1 MVLSIY
7 RAAATLGKPFIDY
20 VIKKRCR
27 EGKEDLARIEE
38 RKGKP
43 SKERPKGSLI
53 WIHAAS
59 LGESLSILPLI
70 ELLHGRYNKCNFLVT
85 TGTVT
90 SAKMLSKRLP
100 KNVIHQFV
108 PFDRPQWVN
117 SFLDHWQPSLALW
130 VESEFWPNLIK
141 LTEGRDIPMVLING
155 RISPRS
161 LKNWSRFPG
170 SIASLLKSF
179 RLCLAQ
185 SHTDM
190 KNLRT
195 LGATNVKM
203 LGNLKYASDPLPA
216 EAQTVTELKVSFAD
230 RPTWLA
236 ASTHPGEEE
245 FIINTHKILSDKLPQ
260 LLTII
265 APRHPVR
272 GDFIA
277 ELAANEGLTGQ
288 LRSRATALRPNTDIY
303 IADTIGELGVFY
315 RIAPVSFI
323 GGSLIP
329 HGGQNILEAAKL
341 GSAVIFGPFTENFN
355 EITCEMVSTA
365 AAVQIDTPAA
375 LVDAVYSLI
384 IDASTRK
391 SQTDAAEK
399 VVVSQIE
406 ILENIGDQLLPI
418 VEIAIQEQIDAKT

>member
-7 RAAATLGKPFIDY
+7 RAAATLGKPVIDY

-27 EGKEDLARIEE
+27 EGKEDPTRIEE

-70 ELLHGRYNKCNFLVT
+70 ELLHRRYEKCNFLIT

-100 KNVIHQFV
+100 KNAIHQFV
-108 PFDRPQWVN
+108 PVDRPQWVD

-141 LTEGRDIPMVLING
+141 LTESRDIPMVLVNG
-155 RISPRS
+155 RISLRS

-170 SIASLLKSF
+170 TIASLLKGF

-190 KNLRT
+190 KNLRA
-195 LGATNVKM
+195 LGAANVQM
-203 LGNLKYASDPLPA
+203 LGNLKYAADPLPA
-216 EAQTVTELKVSFAD
+216 ETQLVTELKDSIAD

-245 FIINTHKILSDKLPQ
+245 FIINTHKILSDQLPK

-265 APRHPVR
+265 APRHPIR

-277 ELAANEGLTGQ
+277 ELASNQGLTGQ
-288 LRSRATALRPNTDIY
+288 LRSRGTELRPNTDIY

-341 GSAVIFGPFTENFN
+341 GSAVIFGPYTENFN
-355 EITCEMVSTA
+355 EITCEMVRTA
-365 AAVQIDTPAA
+365 AAVRIDTPAA
-375 LVDAVYSLI
+375 LVDAVYSLLI
-384 IDASTRK
+384 NASTRK
-391 SQTDAAEK
+391 SQTDAAK
-399 VVVSQIE
+399 KIVVSQME

-418 VEIAIQEQIDAKT
+418 VEIAIQEK